1 MDYSVY
7 KLNACCDVVR
17 KMHIYDA
24 LNAIQNVQKKG
35 GQIVKSVLEAAR
47 VNGTKKGLAEERMFV
62 KEIVLGKALGPR
74 KLDIKARG
82 KMGIIRSN
90 ISSISITLEEK
101 SMPDF
106 FKMMMVGKCPPAI
119 GLIFRKMLYQN
130 EADFEQI
137 KELSYLTT
145 SQGRYYRKQQFKRL
159 VQLIQKEYQKQGID
173 MKKDKITRNILEKAA
188 QQFTQIKKQSDEEA
202 MLTNRTLR

>member
-1 MDYSVY
+1 
-7 KLNACCDVVR
+7 
-17 KMHIYDA
+17 MHIYDA

-35 GQIVKSVLEAAR
+35 GLIVKSVLEAAR
-47 VNGTKKGLAEERMFV
+47 VNGVKLGLAEERMFV

-90 ISSISITLEEK
+90 ISSITVILEEK

-106 FKMMMVGKCPPAI
+106 FKMLMVGQCPPAI

-145 SQGRYYRKQQFKRL
+145 S
-159 VQLIQKEYQKQGID
+159 
-173 MKKDKITRNILEKAA
+173 
-188 QQFTQIKKQSDEEA
+188 
-202 MLTNRTLR
+202 